1 MDMSLGFPQLVL
13 ETKENEKGCP
23 MYDSEN
29 KNCQVYH
36 DMPLNCQ
43 AYPLGY
49 NGEKY
54 FVTDTACQGLGE
66 GEMTAE
72 QLKVQRDAA
81 KEDYEARVES
91 NTLVPLLYSII
102 MGNLVDVKNL
112 KVHFPVYG
120 GVLSKKV
127 ATVKAVDGISLQ
139 IKEGEI
145 LSIAGE
151 SGCGKSTLLN
161 LLAGLDI
168 PSEGEVLIDNTNI
181 STLPEHKRTE
191 LRARNLG
198 FVYQFHHLLKDF
210 SSIYN
215 TALPL
220 LISGVDTNQA
230 MAKAQEILKK
240 VGLENRTNHK
250 PSELSGGERQR
261 VAIARAM
268 ITCLLYTSPSP
279 RDS

>member
-1 MDMSLGFPQLVL
+1 MSNIVECRSLGFNYGKGNSKTSVL
-13 ETKENEKGCP
+13 KNLNFQIKSNEKI
-23 MYDSEN
+23 
-29 KNCQVYH
+29 
-36 DMPLNCQ
+36 
-43 AYPLGY
+43 A
-49 NGEKY
+49 
-54 FVTDTACQGLGE
+54 
-66 GEMTAE
+66 
-72 QLKVQRDAA
+72 
-81 KEDYEARVES
+81 
-91 NTLVPLLYSII
+91 II
-102 MGNLVDVKNL
+102 G
-112 KVHFPVYG
+112 
-120 GVLSKKV
+120 
-127 ATVKAVDGISLQ
+127 Q
-139 IKEGEI
+139 
-145 LSIAGE
+145 

-168 PSEGEVLIDNTNI
+168 PSEGEVLVDNTNI

-230 MAKAQEILKK
+230 MTKAQEILKK

-268 ITCLLYTSPSP
+268 ITEPACLMADEPTGNLDATNAREVLDLIIELNKN
-279 RDS
+279 RDTALLIVTHDLSIANKMERKFDLTNGFLVEK

>member
-1 MDMSLGFPQLVL
+1 MSNIVECRSLGFNYGKGNSKTSVL
-13 ETKENEKGCP
+13 KNLNFQIKSNEKI
-23 MYDSEN
+23 
-29 KNCQVYH
+29 
-36 DMPLNCQ
+36 
-43 AYPLGY
+43 A
-49 NGEKY
+49 
-54 FVTDTACQGLGE
+54 
-66 GEMTAE
+66 
-72 QLKVQRDAA
+72 
-81 KEDYEARVES
+81 
-91 NTLVPLLYSII
+91 II
-102 MGNLVDVKNL
+102 G
-112 KVHFPVYG
+112 
-120 GVLSKKV
+120 
-127 ATVKAVDGISLQ
+127 Q
-139 IKEGEI
+139 
-145 LSIAGE
+145 

-168 PSEGEVLIDNTNI
+168 PSEGEVLVDNTNI

-230 MAKAQEILKK
+230 MATAQEILKK

-268 ITCLLYTSPSP
+268 ITEPACLMADEPTGNLDATNAREVLDLIIELNKN
-279 RDS
+279 RDTALLIVTHDLSIANKMERKFDLTNGILVEK